1 MDGPYRVLS
10 SIQLLFNQRP
20 IWLIIVSSTQL
31 LVNKDFFRISILN
44 ITTDAGNGGLIPL
57 FCNVQHSSAR
67 VNLRVG
73 LLLDRSLVSSVLHAT
88 VRTLKPEKPKKL
100 LFKPRFLP
108 ALIMGDSKMCWL
120 LCGLIC
126 NLKMPMR
133 EPRNCI
139 QVLARHQTEFRYS
152 NVHKYGKLPR
162 TTYCQVCKCCSYII
176 LSAREMRIHMNN

>member
-20 IWLIIVSSTQL
+20 IWLVIVSSTQL

-44 ITTDAGNGGLIPL
+44 ITADAGNGGLIPL

-100 LFKPRFLP
+100 LFKPRFLQ

-120 LCGLIC
+120 LCGPCLIC
-126 NLKMPMR
+126 RAHSFPPPRNFEPAAEFGFTADF
-133 EPRNCI
+133 EPRN
-139 QVLARHQTEFRYS
+139 
-152 NVHKYGKLPR
+152 
-162 TTYCQVCKCCSYII
+162 
-176 LSAREMRIHMNN
+176 